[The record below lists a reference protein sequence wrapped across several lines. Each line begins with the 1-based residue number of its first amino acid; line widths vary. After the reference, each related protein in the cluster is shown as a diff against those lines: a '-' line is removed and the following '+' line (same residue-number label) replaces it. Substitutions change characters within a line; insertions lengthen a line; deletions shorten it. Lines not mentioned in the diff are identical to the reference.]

1 MVGRFFF
8 KKYMLEFLP
17 YYSEIR
23 LGGHIACAYLATI
36 VGIVGL
42 YIGRILGKSKIS
54 SGAIALFSITLSG
67 LLWVI
72 AFLESIAEECRE
84 PFALLLLI
92 LCFPILKIIS
102 LENWKQIF
110 AVWFCYVASQIW
122 LYWAIY
128 YFFFS

>member
-1 MVGRFFF
+1 
-8 KKYMLEFLP
+8 MLEFLP

-72 AFLESIAEECRE
+72 AFFGINRGGMSRTICVASFDFVFPDSKNNISRKLEANFCSLVLLCCIANLVVLGY
-84 PFALLLLI
+84 LLLLFQ
-92 LCFPILKIIS
+92 L
-102 LENWKQIF
+102 IF
-110 AVWFCYVASQIW
+110 
-122 LYWAIY
+122 L
-128 YFFFS
+128 